1 MRSKASWMFRMSLSL
16 IFPVLFASCGH
27 LTISPPVRSA
37 SQCILKWDQVNN
49 PAVSEYRITVWP
61 DQNTSNT
68 PKQTHRVQA
77 PNTTVP
83 CSIAGA
89 NRDGT
94 WWATVQACTKK
105 EVCSEPSAP
114 FTFVVSAK

>member
-1 MRSKASWMFRMSLSL
+1 MRSKASWTFRISLSL
-16 IFPVLFASCGH
+16 IFPVLFASCGY
-27 LTISPPVRSA
+27 LTISPPVRSV
-37 SQCILKWDQVNN
+37 SQCILKWDPVNN

-61 DQNTSNT
+61 DQSTPNT

-77 PNTTVP
+77 HDTTVS
-83 CSIAGA
+83 CGIAGA
-89 NRDGT
+89 NHDGT